1 MHTLITIR
9 HQVNKSIRQYVSKSL
24 NHQICNSMLTDR
36 LIQILDFGEVST
48 DRQVL
53 SRVTRKVLSNSKH
66 NLLSSDTSI
75 FQIISEAETTLPFRS
90 AETWL
95 RLVNNFEFEDIYQLP
110 NGRILFDEG
119 LKFCFCRLDFEQI
132 ISNV

>member
-9 HQVNKSIRQYVSKSL
+9 HQVNKSIRQYVSKSF

-36 LIQILDFGEVST
+36 LVQILDFGEVSP

-75 FQIISEAETTLPFRS
+75 FQIISESETTLPFRS

-95 RLVNNFEFEDIYQLP
+95 RLVNNFEF
-110 NGRILFDEG
+110 
-119 LKFCFCRLDFEQI
+119 
-132 ISNV
+132 

>member
-9 HQVNKSIRQYVSKSL
+9 HQVNKSIRQYVSKSF

-36 LIQILDFGEVST
+36 LVQILDFGEVST

-75 FQIISEAETTLPFRS
+75 SKSSQS
-90 AETWL
+90 
-95 RLVNNFEFEDIYQLP
+95 
-110 NGRILFDEG
+110 
-119 LKFCFCRLDFEQI
+119 LKPRCLLGERKRG
-132 ISNV
+132 